1 MEPFDFFAHYEYLSP
16 EALAVYDEFAD
27 GDNTYES
34 CNQLLSEMNAVGY
47 TFDYYLNA
55 EPYELRPIGFENIQM
70 QVHRGTAVF
79 YDNGDRVLFERAVF
93 ILNNYL
99 LNEGFEVSQ
108 CFAHPKGFVFKIDNL
123 PHLEF
128 PYTALLNMD
137 DGELTGVPFS
147 EAINY
152 VIDNGIEY

>member
-1 MEPFDFFAHYEYLSP
+1 
-16 EALAVYDEFAD
+16 
-27 GDNTYES
+27 
-34 CNQLLSEMNAVGY
+34 MNAVGY

-70 QVHRGTAVF
+70 QAHRNVVVF
-79 YDNGDRVLFERAVF
+79 YDNGDRVLFHRAVF
-93 ILNNYL
+93 LLDNHL

-108 CFAHPKGFVFKIDNL
+108 CFAHAKGFIFKINNL

-128 PYTALLNMD
+128 PYTALLNLD
-137 DGELTGVPFS
+137 DGELTGVQFS
-147 EAINY
+147 EAISY